1 MKAVSLYAP
10 LNKAIYRK
18 VKGLIIMEKKS
29 KIFLGLNKLSV
40 KFTEAITSF

>member
-18 VKGLIIMEKKS
+18 VKGLIIRGKK
-29 KIFLGLNKLSV
+29 FLD
-40 KFTEAITSF
+40 